1 MIQVAGLLILHVL
14 CIYFLRLLWKHK
26 NEAVKR
32 GTVLTKSGLVS
43 RKRSPRWFAFSVWVD
58 FVFLL
63 TLYMGLILYS
73 VWLLFE

>member
-14 CIYFLRLLWKHK
+14 CIYFLRLLWKDK

-43 RKRSPRWFAFSVWVD
+43 RKRSPRWFAISVWVD

-73 VWLLFE
+73 IWLLFE

>member
-1 MIQVAGLLILHVL
+1 MIQVAGLLILHVS
-14 CIYFLRLLWKHK
+14 CIYFLRLLWKDK

-32 GTVLTKSGLVS
+32 GTILTKSGLVS
-43 RKRSPRWFAFSVWVD
+43 RKRSPRLFTFSVWVD